1 MEKSTG
7 TGIIEECLTFDDVL
21 LLPAASEVLPHE
33 VDISTRLTSS
43 ISLNIPLLSAAMDT
57 VTEARTAISMAQE
70 GGIGIIHR
78 NLSIEDQAAEVD
90 KVKKYESGMIV
101 DPITMEPEQKV
112 YEALEVMKRYK
123 ISGVPVT
130 KNGRLVGI
138 LTNRDLRFEKRLD
151 AAISTVMTKENL
163 VTVPEGIT
171 LEESKEALHTN
182 RIEKLLVVD
191 EENNLKG
198 LITIKDIE
206 KTESHPYA
214 CKDYLGRLRVGAAVG
229 VGEDLEE
236 RVQTLIEAGVDVLA
250 IDSAHGHSRGVIEA
264 VQWIRKAFP
273 DCQIIA
279 GNVATEEGTAA
290 LIEAGADAIK
300 VGVGPGSICTTRVIA
315 GIGVPQITA
324 IMKAAKVARRHHIP
338 VIADGGVKYS
348 GDVTKAIAAGADA
361 VMIGN
366 LFAGTDESPG
376 EMVLYQGRSYKV
388 YRGMGSLEAMRVG
401 GRDRYFQSGVEE
413 GKLVPE
419 GIEGRVPYRGALS
432 FCIHQLTGG
441 LKAGMG
447 YVGCRVIKDLQ
458 EKARFIR
465 ITSAGL
471 RESHVH
477 DVIIT
482 KEAPN
487 YRLE

>member
-1 MEKSTG
+1 MTDLSELAG
-7 TGIIEECLTFDDVL
+7 IEEGYTFDDVL
-21 LLPAASEVLPHE
+21 LLPAESEVLPHE
-33 VDISTRLTSS
+33 VDISTRLTNT
-43 ISLNIPLLSAAMDT
+43 IRLNTPLLSAAMDT
-57 VTEARTAISMAQE
+57 VTEARTAISMAQA

-78 NLSIEDQAAEVD
+78 NLPADVQAAEVD

-112 YEALEVMKRYK
+112 HEALEVMQKYG

-130 KNGRLVGI
+130 KNGKLVGI

-151 AAISTVMTKENL
+151 AAISTLMTKENL
-163 VTVPEGIT
+163 ITVPEGIA
-171 LEESKEALHTN
+171 LEESKEILHKH

-191 EENNLKG
+191 TENNLKG

-206 KTESHPYA
+206 KTESYPFS
-214 CKDYLGRLRVGAAVG
+214 CKDALGRLRVGAAVG
-229 VGEDLEE
+229 TGKDVEK
-236 RVQTLIEAGVDVLA
+236 RVPILIEAGVDCLA
-250 IDSAHGHSRGVIEA
+250 VDSAHGHSQGVIEA
-264 VQWIRKAFP
+264 VEWIRTEFR

-279 GNVATEEGTAA
+279 GNVATEEGAAA
-290 LIEAGADAIK
+290 LIDAGADAVK

-324 IMKAAKVARRHHIP
+324 IMKAVRVARKSNIP

-348 GDVTKAIAAGADA
+348 GDITKALAAGADA

-388 YRGMGSLEAMRVG
+388 YRGMGSLEAMREG
-401 GRDRYFQSGVEE
+401 SKDRYFQGNVEE
-413 GKLVPE
+413 EKLVPE

-432 FCIHQLTGG
+432 FCVHQLIGG

-447 YVGCRVIKDLQ
+447 YVGCRTIRDLHKKTSFIK
-458 EKARFIR
+458 

>member
-1 MEKSTG
+1 MKDLPELAG
-7 TGIIEECLTFDDVL
+7 IEEAYTFDDVL
-21 LLPAASEVLPHE
+21 LLPAESEVLPHE
-33 VDISTRLTSS
+33 VDISTRLTNA
-43 ISLNIPLLSAAMDT
+43 ISLNTPLLSAAMDT
-57 VTEARTAISMAQE
+57 VTEARTAISMAQA

-78 NLSIEDQAAEVD
+78 NLPVDVQAAEVD

-112 YEALEVMKRYK
+112 YEALEVMRKYG

-130 KNGRLVGI
+130 KNGKLVGI

-151 AAISTVMTKENL
+151 AAISTLMTKENL
-163 VTVPEGIT
+163 ITVPEGIA
-171 LEESKEALHTN
+171 LEESKEILHKH

-191 EENNLKG
+191 KENNLKG

-206 KTESHPYA
+206 KTESYPFS
-214 CKDYLGRLRVGAAVG
+214 CKDVLGRLRVGAAVG
-229 VGEDLEE
+229 TGEDVEK
-236 RVQTLIEAGVDVLA
+236 RVPVLIEAGADCLA
-250 IDSAHGHSRGVIEA
+250 VDSAHGHSRGVIEA
-264 VQWIRKAFP
+264 VRWIRAEFP
-273 DCQIIA
+273 ASQIVA
-279 GNVATEEGTAA
+279 GNVATEDGTAA
-290 LIEAGADAIK
+290 LIDAGADAVK

-324 IMKAAKVARRHHIP
+324 IIKAVRVARKSNIP

-348 GDVTKAIAAGADA
+348 GDITKALAAGADA

-388 YRGMGSLEAMRVG
+388 YRGMGSLEAMREG
-401 GRDRYFQSGVEE
+401 SKERYFQGNVEE

-432 FCIHQLTGG
+432 FCVHQLIGG

-447 YVGCRVIKDLQ
+447 YVGCGTIRDLHK
-458 EKARFIR
+458 KARFIK